1 MSTKKK
7 YPRPKHSDETLKHSW
22 RHIYYEHEML
32 ETTADWLI
40 ENLDT
45 NVVGYEFAIHM
56 ESFLIHARNLNQFYY
71 AQAMHEEEPQKHPRP
86 KNNDLIADDYCEGM
100 TAWNPPP
107 ENRLPDTLIL
117 RIHKRLA
124 HLTYQRSI
132 GKRNDYDYADILRKV
147 ESVRDAF
154 LKVAPSAR
162 LDLSEFNFWYLPCVF
177 AEE

>member
-1 MSTKKK
+1 MSTKSNR
-7 YPRPKHSDETLKHSW
+7 PRTSQSDQTLKHCW
-22 RHIYYEHEML
+22 RYIYYEHEML
-32 ETTADWLI
+32 ETTANWLI

-45 NVVGYEFAIHM
+45 NVEGYEFAIHM
-56 ESFLIHARNLNQFYY
+56 ESFLIHARDLNEFYY
-71 AQAMHEEEPQKHPRP
+71 AQAMHDEAPRKHPRP
-86 KNNDLIADDYCEGM
+86 RDDDIIADDYCVGV

-107 ENRLPDTLIL
+107 ENRLPDTLIS
-117 RIHKRLA
+117 RIDKRLA

-132 GKRNDYDYADILRKV
+132 GKRNDYDYADILRKL

-162 LDLSEFNFWYLPCVF
+162 LDLSGFNFWYLPHIF